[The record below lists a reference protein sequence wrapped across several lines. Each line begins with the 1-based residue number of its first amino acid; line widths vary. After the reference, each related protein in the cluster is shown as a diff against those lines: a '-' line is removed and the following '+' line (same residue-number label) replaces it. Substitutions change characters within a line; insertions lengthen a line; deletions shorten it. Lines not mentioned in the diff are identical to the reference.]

1 MQLEI
6 VDPLASLQPFF
17 TLHKMV
23 SAKNEKMRP
32 KTWLYFDCNEPWPAY
47 FSFGSSKSFFPWWKN
62 FWNTFL
68 QNQYVPF
75 WFSSGFRKIGFNFCH
90 LSNFQKIK
98 VSLAVI
104 QCSGIL
110 KSAFVSL
117 YLRRNLWKRPIFC
130 HFCEY
135 AMKTWWNGHFCQIFT
150 VAAA

>member
-47 FSFGSSKSFFPWWKN
+47 FSFGSSKSFFPWWKS

-75 WFSSGFRKIGFNFCH
+75 WFSSGFRKIAFSFWVAQAILKN
-90 LSNFQKIK
+90 LEK
-98 VSLAVI
+98 
-104 QCSGIL
+104 CSGIL
-110 KSAFVSL
+110 KSVLVSL
-117 YLRRNLWKRPIFC
+117 YLRRHLRKRPIFC

>member
-47 FSFGSSKSFFPWWKN
+47 FSFGSSKSFFPWWKS

-68 QNQYVPF
+68 LNQHVP
-75 WFSSGFRKIGFNFCH
+75 WVLLKWKIG
-90 LSNFQKIK
+90 LSRSFWLFWKIR

-104 QCSGIL
+104 LCSGIL

-117 YLRRNLWKRPIFC
+117 YFRRNLWKRPIFC